1 MKPITREWIE
11 KAEEDWN
18 VMLKAYR
25 ARKNPAFNAAC
36 FHAQQCAE
44 KYLKGR
50 LEEAGIAFA
59 RTHDLILLLN
69 QTLSVEPGWAII
81 QPELDYLNN
90 FSVIYR
96 YPGHSATKSE
106 AKDAVSACRKVRRL
120 IRSAFGLPV

>member
-1 MKPITREWIE
+1 MKPITLEWIE
-11 KAEEDWN
+11 KAEEDW
-18 VMLKAYR
+18 VMMLRGYR
-25 ARKNPAFNAAC
+25 ARKSPAYNAAC

-59 RTHDLILLLN
+59 KTHDLPQLLT
-69 QTLSVEPGWAII
+69 QAQVVEPTWSIL

-96 YPGHSATKSE
+96 YPGRSASKAE
-106 AKDAVSACRKVRRL
+106 AKDAVSACRKVRRV
-120 IRSAFGLPV
+120 IRAAFGLPV

>member
-1 MKPITREWIE
+1 MKPITIEWIE

-18 VMLKAYR
+18 VMGKAYR
-25 ARKNPAFNAAC
+25 ARKDPAWNAAC

-50 LEEAGIAFA
+50 LEEAGIGFH
-59 RTHDLILLLN
+59 RTHDLIQLLTQALA
-69 QTLSVEPGWAII
+69 VEPSWIII

-90 FSVIYR
+90 FSVLYR
-96 YPGHSATKSE
+96 YPGHTASKLE

-120 IRSAFGLPV
+120 IRLAFGLPV